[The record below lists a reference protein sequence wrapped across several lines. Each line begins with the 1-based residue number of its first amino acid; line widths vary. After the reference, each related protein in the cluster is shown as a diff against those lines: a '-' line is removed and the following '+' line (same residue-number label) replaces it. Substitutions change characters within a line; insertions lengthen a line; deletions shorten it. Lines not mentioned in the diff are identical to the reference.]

1 MSSSLMQA
9 GRKQWFLWVKHSITT
24 LKISGLCTSLSCMLF
39 VGPWRCCSGANLQRH
54 SGMQLSWDQNRL
66 RWLSW
71 ALSFWVWFPPGDDAY
86 FISCVLQLQAL
97 DKKHFLSAC
106 VISSIA
112 KMDPGTKYTETKQG
126 LYRTAQVCV
135 CVHVFMC
142 TLSL

>member
-1 MSSSLMQA
+1 MYIPQLYAFCGSLEVLFRGKSSKTFRHAALM
-9 GRKQWFLWVKHSITT
+9 G
-24 LKISGLCTSLSCMLF
+24 LKRTSLTL
-39 VGPWRCCSGANLQRH
+39 
-54 SGMQLSWDQNRL
+54 
-66 RWLSW
+66 W

-112 KMDPGTKYTETKQG
+112 KMDPGTKQG

>member
-1 MSSSLMQA
+1 MYIPQLYAFCGSLEVLFRGKSSKTFRHAALM
-9 GRKQWFLWVKHSITT
+9 G
-24 LKISGLCTSLSCMLF
+24 LKRTSLTL
-39 VGPWRCCSGANLQRH
+39 
-54 SGMQLSWDQNRL
+54 
-66 RWLSW
+66 W

-126 LYRTAQVCV
+126 LYCTAQVCV

-142 TLSL
+142 ILSL